1 MAQNMESQPGLV
13 TIPQGVTDRQL
24 LEMIWVKL
32 SSIDNIN
39 EKIDCLETRMDSM
52 EEKLAQI
59 ETQHEDLHKGTSFI
73 ETEFEEQKHSIN
85 EIKDEMVSKE
95 EFQKVK

>member
-1 MAQNMESQPGLV
+1 
-13 TIPQGVTDRQL
+13 
-24 LEMIWVKL
+24 
-32 SSIDNIN
+32 
-39 EKIDCLETRMDSM
+39 MDSM

-95 EFQKVK
+95 EFQKLKYELVDMSNMMRRNKVLFYNIPEIRRQ